1 MTAFSKVC
9 NENISQAQKHSLNAI
24 FELLKQLQTVFRREP
39 PSSLHPANC
48 HNRTL
53 MYTVHST
60 ITTSSSLL
68 ICLRSWDSNVF
79 FISFQNVR
87 LLECRSRS
95 SPTLTFGNDVAET
108 ATRVARLPGT
118 LEHLY
123 LEENY
128 QQNSKNGEKH
138 EKVER
143 QKRLI
148 FVLARCQ
155 ISQTTVLS

>member
-1 MTAFSKVC
+1 MRIQRHIAT
-9 NENISQAQKHSLNAI
+9 NASP
-24 FELLKQLQTVFRREP
+24 TYTYRE
-39 PSSLHPANC
+39 
-48 HNRTL
+48 
-53 MYTVHST
+53 M
-60 ITTSSSLL
+60 
-68 ICLRSWDSNVF
+68 
-79 FISFQNVR
+79 
-87 LLECRSRS
+87 
-95 SPTLTFGNDVAET
+95 SPTLSFGNDVAET